1 MEEDLYKDMRI
12 LAKDSVNKGAA
23 EVKSF
28 CGAWFIYLW
37 GIIQIV
43 PFTFD

>member
-23 EVKSF
+23 EVKAF
-28 CGAWFIYLW
+28 CGACFIYLW
-37 GIIQIV
+37 GDYTNS
-43 PFTFD
+43 PFYF